1 MNEFLKGI
9 LDGIN
14 TVIGNYGWSIVVFT
28 LLLRIVLFPFDY
40 KSRVSMRK
48 TTKLQPQLAALQKKY
63 ANDKEKLNRK
73 MSELYKKEK
82 INPLSSCLPMLL
94 TLPILFAMWTAL
106 RIIANEQM
114 VSQVFTILQGQDAPP
129 WKAGCG

>member
-73 MSELYKKEK
+73 MSELPKRTW
-82 INPLSSCLPMLL
+82 INMGVIWSTTLSRATS
-94 TLPILFAMWTAL
+94 WTAPGW
-106 RIIANEQM
+106 
-114 VSQVFTILQGQDAPP
+114 ILAS
-129 WKAGCG
+129 

>member
-48 TTKLQPQLAALQKKY
+48 TTKLQPQLAALQKSTPMT
-63 ANDKEKLNRK
+63 RK
-73 MSELYKKEK
+73 
-82 INPLSSCLPMLL
+82 SSTGKCP
-94 TLPILFAMWTAL
+94 
-106 RIIANEQM
+106 
-114 VSQVFTILQGQDAPP
+114 SFTKRKRSTPCPAACP
-129 WKAGCG
+129 CC

>member
-73 MSELYKKEK
+73 MSELYKKERST
-82 INPLSSCLPMLL
+82 PVQLP
-94 TLPILFAMWTAL
+94 AHA
-106 RIIANEQM
+106 A
-114 VSQVFTILQGQDAPP
+114 DAAHPVCHVDG
-129 WKAGCG
+129 AAHHCQ

>member
-82 INPLSSCLPMLL
+82 INPLSSCLPRLL
-94 TLPILFAMWTAL
+94 P
-106 RIIANEQM
+106 
-114 VSQVFTILQGQDAPP
+114 DPP
-129 WKAGCG
+129 PRCPHAAHSVCHVDGAAHHCQ

>member
-48 TTKLQPQLAALQKKY
+48 TTKLQPH
-63 ANDKEKLNRK
+63 
-73 MSELYKKEK
+73 
-82 INPLSSCLPMLL
+82 
-94 TLPILFAMWTAL
+94 
-106 RIIANEQM
+106 
-114 VSQVFTILQGQDAPP
+114 
-129 WKAGCG
+129 